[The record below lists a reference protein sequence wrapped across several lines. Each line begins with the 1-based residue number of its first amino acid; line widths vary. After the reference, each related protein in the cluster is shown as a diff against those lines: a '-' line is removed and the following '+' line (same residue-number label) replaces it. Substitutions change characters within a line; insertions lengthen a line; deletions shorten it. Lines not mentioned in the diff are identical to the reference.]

1 MFRQHGVWNSPSG
14 QHPKAINRKMD
25 KSEVNLIFSHLKGC
39 VSGQHIQRHE
49 GLKLL
54 LVEVPTRRKDTLR
67 PSVSMVS
74 SRDTFRRTRSRKW
87 TWLSRDLGGTQ

>member
-1 MFRQHGVWNSPSG
+1 M
-14 QHPKAINRKMD
+14 
-25 KSEVNLIFSHLKGC
+25 
-39 VSGQHIQRHE
+39 
-49 GLKLL
+49 
-54 LVEVPTRRKDTLR
+54 VEVPTRRKDTLR